1 MSIDMET
8 RDQGL
13 VMSLICKFLFV
24 RGKPERWRHKYIN
37 KALLPNIDIEH
48 KQVSVDTP
56 VDIIRVWRMAANS
69 YTLDVSFIG
78 KNFEHYIDSI
88 DMNVCCRTFSWIHR
102 NATVIMYTPL
112 KALGFPISFVQ
123 ILHRIKQP
131 WLMSP
136 YKHGL
141 FFVLNDGFCFQG
153 LPRPPLHHYPTD
165 AQTLH
170 RSRLRTTA
178 SLLSIFCLLPASG
191 AQWSTEQLQG
201 SLWGDWK
208 QTFLLYVVFS
218 LLFVMCHC
226 DWKASVKK
234 VLIWL
239 CYHLIA
245 IVSCFLL

>member
-1 MSIDMET
+1 
-8 RDQGL
+8 
-13 VMSLICKFLFV
+13 
-24 RGKPERWRHKYIN
+24 
-37 KALLPNIDIEH
+37 
-48 KQVSVDTP
+48 
-56 VDIIRVWRMAANS
+56 
-69 YTLDVSFIG
+69 
-78 KNFEHYIDSI
+78 
-88 DMNVCCRTFSWIHR
+88 MNVCCRTFSWIHR

-208 QTFLLYVVFS
+208 QTVLLYVVFS

-239 CYHLIA
+239 LLSPYCYCFVFLVIDLLVCKINNPDGDYESFSLFEHSICIFNEVIKAHGNEILSFFQYNKYDTRTELKTSYKYTTMFLERIHLDT
-245 IVSCFLL
+245 